1 MIVNYPP
8 HISGY
13 HYEKEFN
20 ECLPSDKQILV
31 IHLKSATFELGMPEL
46 IKALTAT
53 AGQHYDIAMLYL
65 YGESPPVSFWR
76 TASNII
82 KTCYGIEHVAVADH
96 GVPVED
102 PDFIQIPFTLLDL
115 FPNDRPL
122 IASDRQYHFCSL
134 NRSARP
140 ERVRL
145 VNHFNNFN
153 ILDKGIVSLGSDGV
167 PFPYNE
173 ILDPVFANQMPLL
186 IDELGTDRQKSTYEA
201 IPLSV
206 KQSIINVVAE
216 GTAVQ
221 VGVHTVEDTYI
232 RPLVSEKTTKAF
244 VCNQFPIWLATPG
257 FVENLR
263 KRGFDVFDDLIDHS
277 YDSELLSVKR
287 IEMVAHEVKKLVD
300 LGIEPLRELVQ
311 QHWSRLE
318 YNRHRCIQVAQ
329 TDTTQAK
336 KRLRRI
342 SRG

>member
-13 HYEKEFN
+13 HYEKVLN

-31 IHLKSATFELGMPEL
+31 IHLTSATFEFGMPEL
-46 IKALTAT
+46 VKALNAT
-53 AGQHYDIAMLYL
+53 TDQHYDIAVLYL

-76 TASNII
+76 TASSII
-82 KTCYGIEHVAVADH
+82 KTCYGIKHIAVIDH
-96 GVPVED
+96 GVPLED
-102 PDFIQIPFTLLDL
+102 PEFIQIPLTLLDL
-115 FPNDRPL
+115 FPSERPL
-122 IASDRQYHFCSL
+122 NVSDRQYHYCSL

-153 ILDKGIVSLGSDGV
+153 ILDKGIVSLGSDRV
-167 PFPYNE
+167 HFPYSE
-173 ILDPVFANQMPLL
+173 ILDLEFAKQMPLL
-186 IDELGTDRQKSTYEA
+186 IDELGVDRQKSTYEA
-201 IPLSV
+201 IPQSI
-206 KQSIINVVAE
+206 KQSIVNVIAE

-257 FVENLR
+257 FVEHLR

-287 IEMVAHEVKKLVD
+287 IEMVATEVKKLVD
-300 LGIEPLRELVQ
+300 LGFEPLRELLQ

-318 YNRHRCIQVAQ
+318 YNRHHCIQVAYE
-329 TDTTQAK
+329 DNIQAK
-336 KRLRRI
+336 KRLRRV